1 MSHPT
6 TNQPSAQKNEY
17 SNQSKTAQSGTTP
30 KSDEKTVQSGKDNM
44 KNEGGGSCST
54 SDKKSA

>member
-1 MSHPT
+1 MSNAPQT
-6 TNQPSAQKNEY
+6 TQAPKNEY
-17 SNQSKTAQSGTTP
+17 SNQSKTAQAGTTP
-30 KSDEKTVQSGKDNM
+30 KKNEPTIQSGKDNM